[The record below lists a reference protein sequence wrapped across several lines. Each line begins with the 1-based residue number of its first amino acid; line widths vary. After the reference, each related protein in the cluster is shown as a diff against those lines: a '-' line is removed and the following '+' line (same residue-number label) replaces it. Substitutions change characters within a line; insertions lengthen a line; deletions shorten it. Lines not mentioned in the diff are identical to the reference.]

1 MTSAYISNILESN
14 IHFTLWLVEGYCL
27 NNMLLFSNKVLK
39 WNFTT
44 KVKWSLLLKLLK
56 HDSLKKD
63 LSTYKCVHG
72 VECVLENRKGE
83 LDKDVNDEID
93 DVNFVSS
100 HVHHKMLQ

>member
-1 MTSAYISNILESN
+1 MISSIKTSI
-14 IHFTLWLVEGYCL
+14 TCL
-27 NNMLLFSNKVLK
+27 
-39 WNFTT
+39 
-44 KVKWSLLLKLLK
+44 
-56 HDSLKKD
+56 LKKD

>member
-1 MTSAYISNILESN
+1 M
-14 IHFTLWLVEGYCL
+14 
-27 NNMLLFSNKVLK
+27 
-39 WNFTT
+39 
-44 KVKWSLLLKLLK
+44 
-56 HDSLKKD
+56 SLKKD
-63 LSTYKCVHG
+63 LSTYKSVHG

>member
-1 MTSAYISNILESN
+1 MISSIKTSK
-14 IHFTLWLVEGYCL
+14 TC
-27 NNMLLFSNKVLK
+27 
-39 WNFTT
+39 
-44 KVKWSLLLKLLK
+44 LLKK
-56 HDSLKKD
+56 ISV
-63 LSTYKCVHG
+63 TYKCVHG